1 MNTYILPLSSSKTS
15 LESVGGKGLSLSKM
29 IGAGLPVPDGFHVTT
44 AAYKQFVEEN
54 NLQKKILIAL
64 KNVDVSQPKSL
75 AMVSKEISKLFSRS
89 EIPQEVRD
97 MVLEAYGNLGARKQ
111 PVAVR
116 SSATAEDLPEAS
128 FAGQQDTYLN
138 IRGEEDVLSAVKKC
152 WASLWTSRAIAYRLK
167 NNVDQ
172 KAVALAVVVQELV
185 DAQKAGIM
193 FTTNPV
199 SGDEDEVVINAAW
212 GLGEAVVGGLVSPDS
227 ITADKASG
235 KVKTYEITE
244 KTLMTVR
251 TKTGTTEKTLKGRKR
266 KAKVLNDEQV
276 VALAGLAREIEAFYG
291 SPQDIEWCWRDNRF
305 YILQARPVTTTV
317 TGGFK
322 ADWTLPDPKGNY
334 IRASLAEHLPN
345 AVTPLFSTLGLRQ
358 LNASTVELADSMN
371 MKLADA
377 NYMYMVMNGY
387 VYMSYKLSLSF
398 VWEMIKVTIENLK
411 TMMTQGAETWQKGRQ
426 EFGRVIA
433 KWEPKVPADLT
444 PSEILKAVRELMYAA
459 GKYYTI
465 IQSGA
470 LPSATSSEMLFSW
483 LYKRVKR
490 PNDPEASQLLLGLDS
505 VALQAE
511 KSLLDMAAW
520 VGESAALREYFL
532 KTPSTAIAKAL
543 RKEKPPAKIMDDIW
557 DELRKCFDGHLH
569 NFGSTSYEFDFI
581 NPSPAEMPEL
591 TIDTIKVFL
600 EGKST
605 DPYERQREA
614 DALREKTISGI
625 MGKFHLIP
633 NRWFKKAFDWVIKC
647 APVRENALADMGMG
661 HTMIRSYL
669 NELGRRLV
677 EHGSLEQAEDI
688 YWLFEEEVDQCVDR
702 LVDGEKLPD
711 LSDKVPERKELWK
724 AQMKLKAPAVLP
736 ADSPFAS
743 MIPWARDDQ
752 NDHTLKGVPASAG
765 SVTGTARVLFG
776 PEDFERMQAGDI
788 LVAVTTTPAWTPLFT
803 MASAVVTDI
812 GGPLSHSSIVAR
824 EYGIPA
830 VLATG
835 SATRVIQDGQIITV
849 DGSAG
854 VVTLD

>member
-1 MNTYILPLSSSKTS
+1 
-15 LESVGGKGLSLSKM
+15 
-29 IGAGLPVPDGFHVTT
+29 
-44 AAYKQFVEEN
+44 
-54 NLQKKILIAL
+54 
-64 KNVDVSQPKSL
+64 
-75 AMVSKEISKLFSRS
+75 
-89 EIPQEVRD
+89 
-97 MVLEAYGNLGARKQ
+97 VL
-111 PVAVR
+111 
-116 SSATAEDLPEAS
+116 T
-128 FAGQQDTYLN
+128 
-138 IRGEEDVLSAVKKC
+138 AVKKC

-199 SGDEDEVVINAAW
+199 SGDEDEIVINAAW
-212 GLGEAVVGGLVSPDS
+212 GLGEAVVGGKVSPDS

-235 KVKTYEITE
+235 KVKTYEIAE

-266 KAKVLNDEQV
+266 KARVLSDDQIA
-276 VALAGLAREIEAFYG
+276 ALAGLAREIEAFYG
-291 SPQDIEWCWRDNRF
+291 SPQDIEWGWRSSRF
-305 YILQARPVTTTV
+305 YILQSRPVTTTAAA
-317 TGGFK
+317 GFK

-387 VYMSYKLSLSF
+387 VYMSYKLSPGF

-411 TMMTQGAETWQKGRQ
+411 IMMTQGAETWQKGRQ
-426 EFGRVIA
+426 EFSRVIA
-433 KWEPKVPADLT
+433 KWEQEDSAELT
-444 PSEILKAVRELMYAA
+444 PSEILKVVRELMYAA

-490 PNDPEASQLLLGLDS
+490 PDDPEASQLLLGLDS
-505 VALQAE
+505 VALQSE

-520 VGESAALREYFL
+520 VDESAAMREYFQ
-532 KTPSTAIAKAL
+532 KTTSSAIVKAL
-543 RKEKPPAKIMDDIW
+543 HKGKPPAKITVEDW
-557 DELRKCFDGHLH
+557 EELRMCFDGYMHK
-569 NFGSTSYEFDFI
+569 FGNTSYEFDFV

-600 EGKST
+600 EGKSS
-605 DPYERQREA
+605 DPYERQQEA

-625 MGKFHLIP
+625 TGGFHLIP

-647 APVRENALADMGMG
+647 APIRENALADMGMG
-661 HTMIRSYL
+661 HATVRRYL
-669 NELGRRLV
+669 NELGRRLAAQ
-677 EHGSLEQAEDI
+677 GSIDQVEDI
-688 YWLFEEEVDQCVDR
+688 YWLFEEELEQCAACLEEGR
-702 LVDGEKLPD
+702 QLPD
-711 LSDKVPERKELWK
+711 FSDKVPERRQLWH

-736 ADSPFAS
+736 LDSPFAS
-743 MIPWARDDQ
+743 MIPWARDGQ
-752 NDHTLKGVPASAG
+752 SDHTLKGVAASAG

-776 PEDFERMQAGDI
+776 PEDFERMQPGDI

-803 MASAVVTDI
+803 IASAVVTDI

-849 DGSAG
+849 DGNAG